1 MQLLSTSHVAFLH
14 SFYKHLVGACCGP
27 GIANAVA
34 NKINKIKSSPLGSC
48 VLLGTGKK
56 KRYMDKRRWF
66 WREGVIG
73 GAVVWGGD
81 AISDSK

>member
-1 MQLLSTSHVAFLH
+1 MCPAGDR
-14 SFYKHLVGACCGP
+14 K
-27 GIANAVA
+27 
-34 NKINKIKSSPLGSC
+34 K
-48 VLLGTGKK
+48 KK

-81 AISDSK
+81 AISDRKEEGRKSGSGRRDLHEK